1 LVQAEGE
8 VEALGVV
15 VATSVLDG
23 EGVTPEPL
31 DGVLLRIVLGDSQ
44 RFEFVREEQVAKPRR
59 EGGEAV
65 VVACGGGLLP
75 LQFFNLLA
83 GIEAALRGSGGVA
96 IRVASAAAIA
106 SATGPSVGPTVGA
119 SAITASATR
128 VAMRDDLTI
137 ATSSCSAVATLRGSA
152 GCCTSTVGIGRQLD
166 LSTVTTEI
174 RAATCG
180 FVVTVPS
187 GGRLS
192 NPVVNS
198 REVGIFCKLGDDFSC
213 THPLSLACYRCDRH
227 EALLWGSVYPTLD
240 LVESLCKVADGEVV
254 SKTPASFVPLSV
266 TLTSSVLVGVGL
278 IHGCVDSQLVCG
290 DVFKVSVAC
299 CP

>member
-15 VATSVLDG
+15 VATSILDG

-31 DGVLLRIVLGDSQ
+31 EGVLLRVVLGDSQ
-44 RFEFVREEQVAKPRR
+44 RFEFVREEQVAKSRR

-83 GIEAALRGSGGVA
+83 GIEAAPRGSGGVA

-106 SATGPSVGPTVGA
+106 STTGPSVGPMVGA
-119 SAITASATR
+119 SAVAASAAS
-128 VAMRDDLTI
+128 VAMRDDLMIT
-137 ATSSCSAVATLRGSA
+137 ASSCSAVATLRGSA
-152 GCCTSTVGIGRQLD
+152 GRCTSTVGIGRQLGS
-166 LSTVTTEI
+166 STITTEV
-174 RAATCG
+174 RAATCV
-180 FVVTVPS
+180 FVVAVP
-187 GGRLS
+187 GRERLS
-192 NPVVNS
+192 DPVVNS
-198 REVGIFCKLGDDFSC
+198 HEVSVFCKLGDDFFC
-213 THPLSLACYRCDRH
+213 THPLSLACDCCDRH
-227 EALLWGSVYPTLD
+227 EALLRGSVYPTLD
-240 LVESLCKVADGEVV
+240 LVESLCEVADGEVV

-266 TLTSSVLVGVGL
+266 MLTSSMPVGVGL
-278 IHGCVDSQLVCG
+278 IRVCISRQLVYG